1 MTKIC
6 AELGIEVFD
15 ISLLEE
21 CKTIF
26 AKLGYFKQATTKKN
40 SIILNYRTSEY
51 ETFDLETVSD
61 NLCTI
66 IENAYISEIL
76 SQFYS
81 KNKGNCY
88 MSICFIFNT
97 DNDACIILNERI
109 INLASR
115 LCVKIQ
121 FDGI

>member
-1 MTKIC
+1 MAKIC
-6 AELGIEVFD
+6 AELGIELFD

-26 AKLGYFKQATTKKN
+26 SKLGYIKQVTTKRN

-61 NLCTI
+61 SLCTI
-66 IENAYISEIL
+66 IENANISELL
-76 SQFYS
+76 SEFYS
-81 KNKGNCY
+81 KNKRNCY

-109 INLASR
+109 INLASK